1 MKYLDSGALS
11 WKTASAQM
19 NALSSRPHAI
29 FTLHVKQQRVVQLN
43 LEDGHSEDQEEDYSL
58 SKVNKESSSMSE
70 FETLNTKF
78 HFVDLAVS
86 EQLKC
91 TGAYGVQPKE
101 EIFINYGLFD
111 LRNFISVLRDV
122 SRKGLHV
129 PHRDSKI
136 TRLL

>member
-11 WKTASAQM
+11 RKTASAQM

-29 FTLHVKQQRVVQLN
+29 FTLHVKQQRLVQLN

-70 FETLNTKF
+70 FETLNAKF

-91 TGAYGVQPKE
+91 TGALWGPA
-101 EIFINYGLFD
+101 
-111 LRNFISVLRDV
+111 
-122 SRKGLHV
+122 
-129 PHRDSKI
+129 
-136 TRLL
+136 